1 MLGLV
6 WSFHLAKEIAMLEV
20 SRRQLVIGGAA
31 AAALPWMPSL
41 AAAALGPKPP
51 ALPQPVKL
59 TVGLA
64 KVAHLAPVFFMKD
77 DLTSMGVEMETAD
90 FVRYADAR
98 TALASGSLDISTV
111 GPPDLPIVLSQGLTS
126 MVALLGVGTQPKY
139 MVIRKGVKI
148 EKWSDLS
155 GKRVGIAPGSTVWF
169 QFAAMLEEVG
179 VPYNSLSPVNIQGGG
194 PNFLIALRRSDIDVA
209 IIWEPF
215 ESQAVME
222 GIGEF
227 NTSLDYS
234 KSKAVGADLGIIMA
248 TTNAVTNKREAVRRF
263 IWAYAKAQKDV
274 TQTKEKF
281 AQSIS
286 QFTGIAPDVAA
297 RVAAYIELKPE
308 LSLDQ
313 MKRQAAAFHKFGV
326 IPKDV
331 SGELDKYYPA
341 DLVAAGLKGG

>member
-1 MLGLV
+1 
-6 WSFHLAKEIAMLEV
+6 MLEI
-20 SRRQLVIGGAA
+20 SRRRLMIGAA
-31 AAALPWMPSL
+31 AVGVLPWGS
-41 AAAALGPKPP
+41 AFAQSTLGPKPSP
-51 ALPQPVKL
+51 LPQPVKL

-64 KVAHLAPVFFMKD
+64 KVAHLAPVAFMEP
-77 DLTSMGVEMETAD
+77 DLKSMNVEMEIAE

-98 TALASGSLDISTV
+98 TALASGSLDIATV
-111 GPPDLPIVLSQGLTS
+111 GPPDLPIVLSQGQTS

-139 MVIRKGVKI
+139 MVIRKGVTV
-148 EKWSDLS
+148 EKWSDLK

-179 VPYNSLSPVNIQGGG
+179 VPYSSLSPVNIQGGG
-194 PNFLIALRRSDIDVA
+194 TSFLVALRRGDIDVA

-222 GIGEF
+222 GLGDF
-227 NTSLDYS
+227 NTELDYS

-248 TTNAVTNKREAVRRF
+248 TTDALNNKREALRRF
-263 IWAYAKAQKDV
+263 IWAYAKWQ
-274 TQTKEKF
+274 QEITKTKGRF
-281 AQSIS
+281 AEAIS
-286 QFTGIAPDVAA
+286 QFTGISPDVAT
-297 RVAAYIELKPE
+297 RVAAYIELKPD

-341 DLVAAGLKGG
+341 DLVAAGLKGGG